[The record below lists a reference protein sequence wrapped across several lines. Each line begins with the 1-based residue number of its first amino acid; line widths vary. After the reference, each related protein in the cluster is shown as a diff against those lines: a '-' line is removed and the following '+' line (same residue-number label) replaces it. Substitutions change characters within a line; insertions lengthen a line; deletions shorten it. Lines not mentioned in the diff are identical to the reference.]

1 VKWSTH
7 LVLIQA
13 FRGSSPLRTTIFFM
27 RIKKRKQSFLF
38 KNVYLYKKN
47 GWGNW
52 IRTSE
57 MADSE
62 SAALPLGYTPKKMAG
77 VTGFEP
83 VKWQIQSL
91 LPYRLAIPQQQFIL
105 YIYFRR
111 CKEKND
117 KNSYKICAKPYRVH
131 AYR

>member
-1 VKWSTH
+1 MRQTTMAKEATIERKWY
-7 LVLIQA
+7 VVDA
-13 FRGSSPLRTTIFFM
+13 
-27 RIKKRKQSFLF
+27 
-38 KNVYLYKKN
+38 
-47 GWGNW
+47 
-52 IRTSE
+52 
-57 MADSE
+57 
-62 SAALPLGYTPKKMAG
+62 
-77 VTGFEP
+77 TGFEP

-117 KNSYKICAKPYRVH
+117 KNSYKICAKPYRLH